1 MKDIARRLAAVE
13 ALALTDT
20 AFCMVALPDGSEVE
34 VDVEEWYQR
43 RQEWRFLR
51 MTKGADNTCLH
62 LLFAAWSEEAGAL
75 DDAEREESKYFRRAS
90 G

>member
-1 MKDIARRLAAVE
+1 MKDIAKRLAAVE
-13 ALALTDT
+13 ALALPDT
-20 AFCMVALPDGSEVE
+20 AFCMVALQDGSEVE
-34 VDVEEWYQR
+34 VDIEAWYQHR
-43 RQEWRFLR
+43 HEWRFVR

-75 DDAEREESKYFRRAS
+75 DDAEREESQYYRRAS